1 MQYIIEWTNCII
13 CVTVLFTIVEI
24 IIPEGSQKKTILMV
38 TGIMTTIAIA
48 TPIIEL
54 FSEEYELSEVFN
66 IDEIILD
73 LELSEDEVVN
83 QQIEELEKTYANN
96 ILMSFNERYPATK
109 IDECKVFFS
118 KDIYGKILGVERIE
132 VITQRSNDRMR
143 ERLSEIAEIDE
154 EKISILVMPKE
165 DNNGQNNP

>member
-13 CVTVLFTIVEI
+13 CVTVLFTIVEL
-24 IIPEGSQKKTILMV
+24 IIPEGGQKKTILMV

-54 FSEEYELSEVFN
+54 FSEGYELSEVFN
-66 IDEIILD
+66 IDEIIVNSD
-73 LELSEDEVVN
+73 LTKDEIVN
-83 QQIEELEKTYANN
+83 QQIEELEKIYANN
-96 ILMSFNERYPATK
+96 ILISFNERYPATK
-109 IDECKVFFS
+109 LEECKVFFS

-132 VITQRSNDRMR
+132 VVTQISNDRTR

-154 EKISILVMPKE
+154 DKISILVMP
-165 DNNGQNNP
+165 NS